1 MSENNGKTF
10 NDSFNVSHAFVL
22 YIVVCITVNKLELKV
37 YYIFYNLSTHISSLH
52 LTSRCILI
60 SHTRSEEALNYKIN
74 CYYHIIAARL
84 GLITQVT

>member
-37 YYIFYNLSTHISSLH
+37 YYIFYNLSTHIASQLSLDFKMY
-52 LTSRCILI
+52 TNI
-60 SHTRSEEALNYKIN
+60 SHKIRRSIKL
-74 CYYHIIAARL
+74 
-84 GLITQVT
+84 